1 VVALVDDEEG
11 LTAYLDHP
19 EHVEAVQSAV
29 TPLVRTRQA
38 VQITAAT
45 R

>member
-11 LTAYLDHP
+11 LAAYLDHP

-29 TPLVRTRQA
+29 TPLVLTRQA

>member
-1 VVALVDDEEG
+1 VVALVDDEDG

-19 EHVEAVQSAV
+19 DHVEAVRTAV

-38 VQITAAT
+38 VQISSGT